1 MPSAKQVRQKKFI
14 LKCILCEDHDFT
26 VAWGILNIEPEAPE
40 RLAMRWN
47 GKSNEHGFPHQG
59 KSPTWF
65 MLPEELSIP
74 LLKALLG
81 TKSAK
86 NQCILEVLK
95 QLHPT
100 AH

>member
-1 MPSAKQVRQKKFI
+1 MPAAKQVRPKKF
-14 LKCILCEDHDFT
+14 LEFRILCEDNDFA
-26 VAWGILNIEPEAPE
+26 VAWGKFDNDPPE

-47 GKSNEHGFPHQG
+47 GKPNKPGFPNQG
-59 KSPTWF
+59 KNPLWF

-86 NQCILEVLK
+86 NQHILEVLK